1 MGGVFLRNMFSCD
14 SGFSRFMNRISDL
27 FILNILWII
36 CSIPIITIGA
46 STTALYSVDL
56 KLLDNE
62 ESYIIKNFFK
72 AFKEN
77 FKKSTILWIS
87 IIIIS
92 ILLGTNLIF
101 WLKCNL
107 SISYFAL
114 PFILFSLFIFL
125 LVTPY
130 IFPLLTKTKSSVI
143 NIIKY
148 CFFVSLKNLP
158 YSILIT
164 LFGISVLFATI
175 YFPAFFLFMVLLG
188 VSFHSY
194 MVSRIFL
201 IVFNKNNTYFNNLL
215 SK

>member
-1 MGGVFLRNMFSCD
+1 MRNMFSSN

-62 ESYIIKNFFK
+62 EGYIIKSFFK

-77 FKKSTILWIS
+77 FKKSTILWLFIILIS
-87 IIIIS
+87 II
-92 ILLGTNLIF
+92 LGTNLVF

-107 SISYFAL
+107 SISYFTL
-114 PFILFSLFIFL
+114 PFIFFSLFIFL

-130 IFPLLTKTKSSVI
+130 IFPLLTKTKCSII

-158 YSILIT
+158 YSMIIT
-164 LFGISVLFATI
+164 LFGVSVLFATI
-175 YFPAFFLFMVLLG
+175 YFPAFFLFMILLG
-188 VSFHSY
+188 VSIHSY

-201 IVFNKNNTYFNNLL
+201 IIFNKNNTYFNNIL